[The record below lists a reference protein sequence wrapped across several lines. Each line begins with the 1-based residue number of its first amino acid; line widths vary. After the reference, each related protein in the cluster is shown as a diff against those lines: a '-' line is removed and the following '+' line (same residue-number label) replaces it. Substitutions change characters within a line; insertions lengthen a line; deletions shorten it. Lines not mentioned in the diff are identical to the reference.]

1 MTAPQGFRRNK
12 RVVYV
17 AIDVNLG
24 IAATKFIAAFS
35 GSSAMVSEGIHSLV
49 DTGNQML
56 LLLGIYN
63 SQKPADATHPFGY
76 GKELF
81 FWSLIV
87 AIVLFGI
94 GGGMAIYEG

>member
-24 IAATKFIAAFS
+24 IAATKFIAAFFS

-81 FWSLIV
+81 F
-87 AIVLFGI
+87 
-94 GGGMAIYEG
+94 